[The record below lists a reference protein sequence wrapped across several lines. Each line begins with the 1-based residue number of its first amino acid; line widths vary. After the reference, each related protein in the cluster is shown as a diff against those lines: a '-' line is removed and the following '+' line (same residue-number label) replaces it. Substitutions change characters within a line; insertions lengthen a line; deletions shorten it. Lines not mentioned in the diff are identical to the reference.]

1 MKSNGLIQ
9 QMNST
14 SSESSIEEQH
24 PMNILLPVVQDEGY
38 STWSSVDVKDDVT
51 TNSMKKNET
60 DDRQR
65 NIGLV
70 KTWLDDTS
78 NKPVKEGICD

>member
-1 MKSNGLIQ
+1 
-9 QMNST
+9 
-14 SSESSIEEQH
+14 
-24 PMNILLPVVQDEGY
+24 
-38 STWSSVDVKDDVT
+38 
-51 TNSMKKNET
+51 MKKNEI

-78 NKPVKEGICD
+78 NKPVKEGI